1 MTPKP
6 QPKPDQAKTEKADK
20 APDLTPKNADHVKK
34 AIALGKEMAK
44 DMASNPEITKAS
56 IALAMYPLI
65 QEESR
70 EVIAAAFVEGAGLT
84 EKGAMTY
91 YYNTKR
97 KATKAK
103 STTIPEA

>member
-1 MTPKP
+1 MTPKA
-6 QPKPDQAKTEKADK
+6 QPKPDQTKADK
-20 APDLTPKNADHVKK
+20 TPDLTPKQPDQVKK

-56 IALAMYPLI
+56 VALAMYPLLKD
-65 QEESR
+65 ESR

-97 KATKAK
+97 KAAKAK
-103 STTIPEA
+103 SASNPEA